1 MGYRTGESLAV
12 GRVTYFDCTTLYEY
26 VIISVMSLSRSRT
39 SRVFTISFP
48 EDLATQVEE
57 VARQESRNISELFR
71 EAFRTYRLER
81 MQRKLGTIHALPLPL
96 APDHAIPKTTWKSWL
111 TRFARTCR
119 QGENARRDR
128 RSRLW
133 YLDLSVPVRRRPS
146 GGYRRCVQ
154 RTYRRD
160 LRSDPSPKFARRW
173 YGSSHGRMKKCSPFS
188 PNTPAMENMWK

>member
-1 MGYRTGESLAV
+1 MGYRTGASLAV

-81 MQRKLGTIHALPLPL
+81 MQRKLA
-96 APDHAIPKTTWKSWL
+96 TT
-111 TRFARTCR
+111 RAAVAARTGPR
-119 QGENARRDR
+119 YTEDDVEELVDEIRT
-128 RSRLW
+128 
-133 YLDLSVPVRRRPS
+133 DLSPRRKR
-146 GGYRRCVQ
+146 
-154 RTYRRD
+154 
-160 LRSDPSPKFARRW
+160 KA
-173 YGSSHGRMKKCSPFS
+173 
-188 PNTPAMENMWK
+188 